1 MLEKSFIN
9 DSDRIAR
16 RDYQPTDD
24 DVIRARLR
32 TLGVQEYKF
41 IFDHGMFCRSPLIS
55 LTYFLAHPGRTMGQ
69 EWRLYD
75 VGGARNTVRFVF
87 KHLIYIH
94 PKKINQPTPAIREE
108 HGILTLMMVGNRG
121 DRITKR

>member
-1 MLEKSFIN
+1 MFESFIN

-41 IFDHGMFCRSPLIS
+41 IFDHGMVSQCFSS
-55 LTYFLAHPGRTMGQ
+55 YFPYSFFTPGRTMGQ

-75 VGGARNTVRFVF
+75 VGGARNTVRLLF
-87 KHLIYIH
+87 KPPLYSSIK
-94 PKKINQPTPAIREE
+94 P
-108 HGILTLMMVGNRG
+108 ILLPRH
-121 DRITKR
+121 